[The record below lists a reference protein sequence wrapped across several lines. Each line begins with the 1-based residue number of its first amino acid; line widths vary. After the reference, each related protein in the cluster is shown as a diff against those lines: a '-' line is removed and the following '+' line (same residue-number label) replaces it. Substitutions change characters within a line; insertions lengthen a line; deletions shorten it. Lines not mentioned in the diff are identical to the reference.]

1 MKHQQ
6 DSIPFLATGASRTRR
21 QPLSSSSSPPGRP
34 AQARLPVRRHAQSNE
49 AEFQNERTNMESPLR
64 RSLEYHRECIRVIID
79 DALALIDDNGLS
91 IHHEEQQDEEESK
104 FSGED
109 DEEDAFSP
117 DRPAGAPN

>member
-1 MKHQQ
+1 
-6 DSIPFLATGASRTRR
+6 
-21 QPLSSSSSPPGRP
+21 
-34 AQARLPVRRHAQSNE
+34 
-49 AEFQNERTNMESPLR
+49 MESPLR

-79 DALALIDDNGLS
+79 DALALIDDNSLS

-117 DRPAGAPN
+117 DRPAGTPN